1 MDSTEVCVPGS
12 LTVCIAQEALSGR
25 MERWCVCMVY
35 DMVCVTVAI
44 LDRETVGRQTHHIVQ
59 GSQTDGMAVG
69 TDESR
74 EASGLTAN

>member
-1 MDSTEVCVPGS
+1 MDSTEVCAWT
-12 LTVCIAQEALSGR
+12 LD
-25 MERWCVCMVY
+25 CVHSPRRLFQSHGDVVHCMVY
-35 DMVCVTVAI
+35 DMVCATVAV

-59 GSQTDGMAVG
+59 GSETDGMAVV

>member
-1 MDSTEVCVPGS
+1 
-12 LTVCIAQEALSGR
+12 
-25 MERWCVCMVY
+25 MVY
-35 DMVCVTVAI
+35 DMVCATVAV

-59 GSQTDGMAVG
+59 GSETDGMAVV